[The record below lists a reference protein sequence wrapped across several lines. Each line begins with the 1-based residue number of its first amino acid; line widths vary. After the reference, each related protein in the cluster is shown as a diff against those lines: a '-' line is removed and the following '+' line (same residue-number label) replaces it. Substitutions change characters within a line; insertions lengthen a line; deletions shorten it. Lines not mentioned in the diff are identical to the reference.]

1 MDMEKRQVLIYDC
14 TLRDGTQGENISL
27 SVPDKL
33 RIAERLDEFGVHYI
47 EGGWPGSN
55 PKDAE
60 FFDRAARMSWKRSR
74 IAAFGSTR
82 HWKYPVDRDPNLK
95 ALLDAETPTVTVVGK
110 SWDFHV
116 REALGIELDENLR
129 LIRESVE
136 YLKSHGKEVVF
147 DAEHFFDGCRAN
159 PKYAEQ
165 VLTAAA
171 EAGADWLVLCDTNG
185 GSLPSA
191 VASATERFC
200 RRFDRIGIHTHN
212 DSELAVAN
220 TLVAVEAGA
229 GMVQGCMNGYGERVG
244 NANLTSIIPN
254 LDLKMGCRAVGE
266 DKLHELSTLSLF
278 ISETANVAMPNNQ
291 PYVGKSAF
299 AHKGGIHVSAIL
311 KDSKTY
317 EHVEPEAVGNR
328 RRVLV
333 SDLSG
338 KSNLLYKVRE
348 FGDID
353 LENLDLSALV
363 QEIKNLEYEG
373 YQFEGAEASLKLLVN
388 RHVGGAMRPP
398 FDVRGF
404 RVIVDQDVQGAFLS
418 EATVKIEVGDEREHT
433 ASDGNGPVH
442 ALDRATKKALARF
455 FPQIEKIHLTDYKV
469 RVLDA
474 KEGTAAKVRVLI
486 ESTDGRETWTTV
498 GVSTNVIEASWYAIT
513 DSLLYELIFRKNGVS
528 GVPGSKAR
536 VPSSA

>member
-1 MDMEKRQVLIYDC
+1 MEKRQVLVYDC

-33 RIAERLDEFGVHYI
+33 RIAEKLDEFGVHYI

-60 FFDRAARMSWKRSR
+60 FFERAARMSWKHSR

-82 HWKYPVDRDPNLK
+82 HWKYSVDHDPNLK
-95 ALLDAETPTVTVVGK
+95 ALLDARTPTVTVVGK

-116 REALGIELDENLR
+116 REALGIELEENLR
-129 LIRESVE
+129 LIRESLE
-136 YLKSHGKEVVF
+136 YLRSHGREVVF

-159 PKYAEQ
+159 PEYAEK
-165 VLTAAA
+165 VLEAAA

-185 GSLPSA
+185 GSLPSEIGE
-191 VASATERFC
+191 TTRRFC
-200 RRFDRIGIHTHN
+200 SRFDRVGIHTHN

-220 TLVAVEAGA
+220 TLLAVEAGA

-266 DKLHELSTLSLF
+266 DKLQELSTLSLF

-317 EHVEPEAVGNR
+317 EHIEPEAVGNR

-338 KSNLLYKVRE
+338 KSNLLYKIRE

-353 LENLDLSALV
+353 LENLDLKALV
-363 QEIKNLEYEG
+363 QNIKNLEYEG

-388 RHVGGAMRPP
+388 RHVGSAVRPP

-404 RVIVDQDVQGAFLS
+404 RVIVDQDIQGAFLS
-418 EATVKIEVGDEREHT
+418 EATVKIEVGEGREHT

-486 ESTDGRETWTTV
+486 ESTDGKETWTTV

-513 DSLLYELIFRKNGVS
+513 DSLLYELIFRKNGATVS
-528 GVPGSKAR
+528 SSEFR
-536 VPSSA
+536 VPSSE

>member
-136 YLKSHGKEVVF
+136 YLKSHGKDVVF

-171 EAGADWLVLCDTNG
+171 EAGADWLVLCDTND
-185 GSLPSA
+185 
-191 VASATERFC
+191 VV
-200 RRFDRIGIHTHN
+200 FD
-212 DSELAVAN
+212 
-220 TLVAVEAGA
+220 
-229 GMVQGCMNGYGERVG
+229 
-244 NANLTSIIPN
+244 
-254 LDLKMGCRAVGE
+254 VGE
-266 DKLHELSTLSLF
+266 LHLGFAAGSNGSASTPTMTVSLRWP
-278 ISETANVAMPNNQ
+278 IRWWRSRPGPAWC
-291 PYVGKSAF
+291 
-299 AHKGGIHVSAIL
+299 
-311 KDSKTY
+311 
-317 EHVEPEAVGNR
+317 R
-328 RRVLV
+328 
-333 SDLSG
+333 
-338 KSNLLYKVRE
+338 
-348 FGDID
+348 
-353 LENLDLSALV
+353 
-363 QEIKNLEYEG
+363 
-373 YQFEGAEASLKLLVN
+373 GA
-388 RHVGGAMRPP
+388 
-398 FDVRGF
+398 
-404 RVIVDQDVQGAFLS
+404 
-418 EATVKIEVGDEREHT
+418 
-433 ASDGNGPVH
+433 
-442 ALDRATKKALARF
+442 
-455 FPQIEKIHLTDYKV
+455 
-469 RVLDA
+469 
-474 KEGTAAKVRVLI
+474 
-486 ESTDGRETWTTV
+486 
-498 GVSTNVIEASWYAIT
+498 
-513 DSLLYELIFRKNGVS
+513 
-528 GVPGSKAR
+528 
-536 VPSSA
+536 

>member
-1 MDMEKRQVLIYDC
+1 M
-14 TLRDGTQGENISL
+14 
-27 SVPDKL
+27 
-33 RIAERLDEFGVHYI
+33 
-47 EGGWPGSN
+47 
-55 PKDAE
+55 
-60 FFDRAARMSWKRSR
+60 
-74 IAAFGSTR
+74 
-82 HWKYPVDRDPNLK
+82 
-95 ALLDAETPTVTVVGK
+95 
-110 SWDFHV
+110 
-116 REALGIELDENLR
+116 
-129 LIRESVE
+129 
-136 YLKSHGKEVVF
+136 
-147 DAEHFFDGCRAN
+147 
-159 PKYAEQ
+159 
-165 VLTAAA
+165 
-171 EAGADWLVLCDTNG
+171 
-185 GSLPSA
+185 
-191 VASATERFC
+191 
-200 RRFDRIGIHTHN
+200 
-212 DSELAVAN
+212 AN

-338 KSNLLYKVRE
+338 KSNLLYKIRE

-528 GVPGSKAR
+528 GVPGSKAQ

>member
-1 MDMEKRQVLIYDC
+1 MEKRQILIYDC

-33 RIAERLDEFGVHYI
+33 RIAERLDAFGVHYI

-60 FFDRAARMSWKRSR
+60 FFDRAAAMSWEHGR

-82 HWKYPVDRDPNLK
+82 HWKNPADRDPNLK
-95 ALLDAETPTVTVVGK
+95 ALLDAATPTVTVVGK

-116 REALGIELDENLR
+116 REALGIELDQNLQI
-129 LIRESVE
+129 IRESLE
-136 YLKSHGKEVVF
+136 YLKSHGREVIF
-147 DAEHFFDGCRAN
+147 DAEHFFDGFRAN
-159 PKYAEQ
+159 PDYAER
-165 VLTAAA
+165 VLAAAA
-171 EAGADWLVLCDTNG
+171 EAGSDWLVLCDTNG
-185 GSLPSA
+185 GSLSSE
-191 VASATERFC
+191 VARVTERVC
-200 RRFDRIGIHTHN
+200 RRFDRVGIHTHN

-220 TLVAVEAGA
+220 SLAAVEVGA

-244 NANLTSIIPN
+244 NANLTSIMPN
-254 LDLKMGCRAVGE
+254 LELKMGCRTVGE
-266 DKLHELSTLSLF
+266 DNLRGLNSLSLY

-317 EHVEPEAVGNR
+317 EHVEPETVGNS

-353 LENLDLSALV
+353 LERLDLKALV
-363 QEIKNLEYEG
+363 EDIKRLEYEG

-388 RHVGGAMRPP
+388 RHVGGATQAP

-404 RVIVDQDVQGAFLS
+404 RVIVDQDVKGAFLS
-418 EATVKIEVGDEREHT
+418 EATVKIEVGDGREHT

-486 ESTDGRETWTTV
+486 ESTDGRESWTTV
-498 GVSTNVIEASWYAIT
+498 GVSTNVIEASWYAII
-513 DSLLYELIFRKNGVS
+513 DSLLYELVFRKNGVTTQQPVAS
-528 GVPGSKAR
+528 
-536 VPSSA
+536 